1 MHCNYFGC
9 SLSAVASFPILD
21 NDGEDQGTEELCAKH
36 HPNYRDRKTD
46 KAIPTAASNAVDE
59 WFGSLKKKPVSGLVN
74 VTSPINF
81 QQVSRLVSQ
90 TESLHRVQ
98 DNVRDH
104 RS

>member
-1 MHCNYFGC
+1 MQCDYFGC
-9 SLSAVASFPILD
+9 SLPAVASFPILD
-21 NDGEDQGTEELCAKH
+21 DDGEDQGTEELCAKH
-36 HPNYRDRKTD
+36 HPNYRDKRSAVSTK
-46 KAIPTAASNAVDE
+46 ASNAVDE
-59 WFGSLKKKPVSGLVN
+59 WLGTLKKKPVSGLVN